1 MVQTLYSFK
10 ESNIRKTWF
19 LMGLFLIFIAAIGW
33 FISYYFETP
42 AIFYYALI
50 FALVLNLMSYWASD
64 KIVLMFTHAK
74 PVEFK
79 DNPELYRIVENLC
92 ITAGLPM
99 PKIYILPERAPN
111 AFAAGRNPKQG
122 VIAITEGL
130 LEKLDRSELEGVIA
144 HELSHIGNRDTLL
157 QTVVVVLVGLVV
169 ILSDIFLRASFW
181 GGIGGRRS
189 SQRQGG
195 QLIGLLTII
204 GIIFI
209 ILSPLI
215 ARLIQFAISRKREFL
230 ADASSA
236 LLTRYPEGLA
246 SALEK
251 IASDSTP
258 IRYYSNATAHLYIA
272 NPAIKKNQPVRWL
285 VKLFSTHPP
294 IEERIKALR
303 AMSV

>member
-1 MVQTLYSFK
+1 MV
-10 ESNIRKTWF
+10 
-19 LMGLFLIFIAAIGW
+19 LFLIFIALIGW
-33 FISYYFETP
+33 FVSYYFETP
-42 AIFYYALI
+42 KIFYYALI
-50 FALVLNLMSYWASD
+50 FALVLNLMSYWVSD
-64 KIVLMFTHAK
+64 KMVLMFTHAK
-74 PVEFK
+74 PIEFK

-99 PKIYILPERAPN
+99 PKIYILPEKAPN
-111 AFAAGRNPKQG
+111 AFATGRNPKHG

-144 HELSHIGNRDTLL
+144 HELSHIGNRDTFL

-204 GIIFI
+204 GVIFI

-230 ADASSA
+230 ADASGV

-246 SALEK
+246 RALEK
-251 IASDSTP
+251 IANDP
-258 IRYYSNATAHLYIA
+258 MPMRYASNATAHLYVA
-272 NPAIKKNQPVRWL
+272 NPFTGGNKKLHGW
-285 VKLFSTHPP
+285 
-294 IEERIKALR
+294 
-303 AMSV
+303 